1 MINSTKVRNQQ
12 MLSLKKFIVLAG
24 AILFCVQ
31 VTRADVI
38 YREVFGN
45 LAAPTG
51 TNSSFNIA
59 NMGWYGYWGGTA
71 ASQESATY
79 NQFGVSAAAGDPSNL
94 DNVNAGGPALSTTYG
109 LGFTSGG
116 TLTPGANSRILVG
129 TSQYTVDPAAT
140 NIQTISFY
148 AGSGNSGGSIP
159 GFRIAV
165 EIGGNWYATA
175 QVFANT
181 TAVGSIGSFPTG
193 AQQQI
198 FNWTTAASAW
208 DTLTFVPGTSLVLG
222 SAVGSDLPSAPITAF
237 GLYSDPVTNAA
248 AASTRRW
255 DTFEIDGTAVPE
267 PSSVALVLIG
277 FGGLLG
283 LRRSRKA

>member
-1 MINSTKVRNQQ
+1 
-12 MLSLKKFIVLAG
+12 MLSFKKFVVLAG
-24 AILFCVQ
+24 AILLSMQ
-31 VTRADVI
+31 VTYGNVI

-45 LAAPTG
+45 SSTSS
-51 TNSSFNIA
+51 NSSFGIE
-59 NMGWYGYWGGTA
+59 GWYGYWGGTA
-71 ASQESATY
+71 ASQDSATY
-79 NQFGVSAAAGDPSNL
+79 NQFGVSTAAGAPQNL
-94 DNVNAGGPALSTTYG
+94 DNVNAGGPALSMVNG

-129 TSQYTVDPAAT
+129 TSQYTVDTTAW
-140 NIQTISFY
+140 NLQTISFY

-165 EIGGNWYATA
+165 EIGTNWYATA

-181 TAVGSIGSFPTG
+181 TSVGSISGFPAG
-193 AQQQI
+193 AQQQT

-222 SAVGSDLPSAPITAF
+222 SAVGSDLPSDPIVAF
-237 GLYSDPVTNAA
+237 GLYSDPVTNAT

-255 DTFEIDGTAVPE
+255 DTYEINANAIPE
-267 PSSVALVLIG
+267 PSSVALVFIG
-277 FGGLLG
+277 VVTLLG
-283 LRRSRKA
+283 IRRSRKA